1 MGLSPALEMTAKY
14 YLDILSKAIFYGGS
28 ALPDHKSLLWQVILA
43 AFDAP
48 SSKVLSIKLN
58 YVIYNHFS

>member
-1 MGLSPALEMTAKY
+1 MIAKY
-14 YLDILSKAIFYGGS
+14 YLDILSKAIYYGGS

-48 SSKVLSIKLN
+48 SSKV
-58 YVIYNHFS
+58 